1 MHEVPVAHPRV
12 RGDVIDP
19 GAPIQRIMYF
29 MLDAVRQATLAHDEV
44 RKLRE
49 SMSDEVRVML
59 AISAVVSLASLKEG
73 AAILAQ
79 MKPVVFAEMPESLK
93 ADIERWAAFRQH
105 IANPAVPNPNS
116 DVFERP
122 LQYDDATDTLSDGKN
137 HAIVLG
143 YALDRAATFVK
154 HVGNT
159 WMTAV
164 SAGLLARPREYA
176 SVAGHMLCRGFLRLK
191 DDRTMEL
198 AFDDDH
204 PLVT

>member
-1 MHEVPVAHPRV
+1 VH
-12 RGDVIDP
+12 GDVTGS
-19 GAPIQRIMYF
+19 GAPIQRVVYF

-44 RKLRE
+44 RKPRE

-59 AISAVVSLASLKEG
+59 AASAVLSLAALKEG

-79 MKPVVFAEMPESLK
+79 MKPVVFAEIPESLK
-93 ADIERWAAFRQH
+93 ADIERWAEFRH
-105 IANPAVPNPNS
+105 DIAHPAGPNPNS
-116 DVFERP
+116 DVFEP
-122 LQYDDATDTLSDGKN
+122 LLQYDDATDTLSGGKN

-143 YALDRAATFVK
+143 YALGRAGAFVK

-159 WMTAV
+159 WMTAI

-176 SVAGHMLCRGFLRLK
+176 SVTGEMLCRGFLRLK

-204 PLVT
+204 PLVKPSTSRID